1 MIDISVFEQ
10 NQSQAARPGV
20 RKWSTQPRIGRSMT
34 QQQRLN
40 VVLELVSERGSV
52 SIAEVSDALGV
63 STATVRRD
71 LNTLA
76 EQRLVTRTHGGASAL
91 GSGYE
96 LPLQYKIARQADA
109 KVAIARAVARL
120 IKPGESVGLNGGTT
134 TSEVARM
141 LGRSE
146 QLRPVGD
153 APGVTIVTNALNIAY
168 EMSVREHIKIVVT
181 GGVPRR
187 QSYEL
192 VGPLV
197 AASLRDFS
205 IDTAVLG
212 VDGLSAAFGATT
224 LHEGEAEASR
234 EIAAVARRLVI
245 AADSTKLGRSTFARI
260 CPLARIDVLVTDQ
273 PVAAELAGEFAAA
286 GVEIIVA
293 TSP

>member
-1 MIDISVFEQ
+1 
-10 NQSQAARPGV
+10 
-20 RKWSTQPRIGRSMT
+20 MT

-40 VVLELVSERGSV
+40 VVLELVSERGNV

-96 LPLQYKIARQADA
+96 LPLQYKIARQAEA
-109 KVAIARAVARL
+109 KVAIARVVAEL
-120 IKPGESVGLNGGTT
+120 IAPGESVGLNGGTT

-146 QLRPVGD
+146 RLQVNSD
-153 APGVTIVTNALNIAY
+153 VPGVTIVTNALNIAY
-168 EMSVREHIKIVVT
+168 EMSVREHVKIVVT

-197 AASLRDFS
+197 GASLRDFS
-205 IDTAVLG
+205 LDTAVLG
-212 VDGLSAAFGATT
+212 VDGLSATFGATT

-234 EIAAVARRLVI
+234 EIASVARRLVI
-245 AADSTKLGRSTFARI
+245 AADATKLGRSTFARI
-260 CPLARIDVLVTDQ
+260 CPLSQVDVLVTDQ
-273 PVAAELAGEFAAA
+273 AVPRDFAADLAAA
-286 GVEIIVA
+286 GVQLIVA
-293 TSP
+293 QPS